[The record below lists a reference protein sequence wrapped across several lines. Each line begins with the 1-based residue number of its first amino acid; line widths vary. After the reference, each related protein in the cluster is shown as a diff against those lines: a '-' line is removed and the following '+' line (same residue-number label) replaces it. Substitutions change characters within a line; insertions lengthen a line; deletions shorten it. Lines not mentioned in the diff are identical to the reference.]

1 MAEKKSSLH
10 KTLLILLLVF
20 IPPFWLL
27 FTDEGSRVSDTALLW
42 LLGEDEIRINLP
54 ELGTGFSAEDI
65 RTVYPDNE
73 WQCGRQVTDFGDAL
87 CAAQIGTFNGFP
99 SRLATFYFR
108 DDRLSAIKVVYRPP
122 YHDQII
128 GHVIGEFGQPGNVAQ
143 ALAEG
148 PDAASVLQWDLDSGA
163 LLLKKRLDGQDEPA
177 LIWLAAS
184 PAE

>member
-1 MAEKKSSLH
+1 MPKKKTNLH

-54 ELGTGFSAEDI
+54 KLDSNFSTDDI

-73 WQCGRQVTDFGDAL
+73 WQCGSQATDFGDAL
-87 CAAQIGTFNGFP
+87 CMAPIGTFNGFP

-108 DDRLSAIKVVYRPP
+108 DGRLSALKLIYREA

-128 GHVIGEFGQPGNVAQ
+128 GHVISDFGQPTNVEQ
-143 ALAEG
+143 ALAET
-148 PDAASVLQWDLDSGA
+148 PNADPLLEWQLDGGV
-163 LLLKKRLDGQDEPA
+163 LLLKKRLDPQDEPA
-177 LIWLAAS
+177 LIWLAARS
-184 PAE
+184 KG